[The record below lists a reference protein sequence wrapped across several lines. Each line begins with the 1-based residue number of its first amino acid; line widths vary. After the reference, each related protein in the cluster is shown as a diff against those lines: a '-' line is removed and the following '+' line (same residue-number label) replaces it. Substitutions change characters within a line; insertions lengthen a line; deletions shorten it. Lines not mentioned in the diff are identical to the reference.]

1 MADGG
6 SFYLTFRGHTTEALS
21 FGATP
26 AQLQA
31 ALNNLPSIT
40 TPPSQDW
47 SQGVLVET
55 SSRVLCD
62 KDGVYVDLKFLQDY
76 GELPLVLANV
86 DQLSLT
92 TGTSC
97 VGAETTLGSSARV
110 VATKIHH
117 KPLTWGQGE
126 PQPVFTPVGTTT
138 VLFLM
143 TLQSSVGV
151 KTTKAN
157 LVSAP
162 KRTPTH
168 LRPSTR
174 SVRDA
179 PP

>member
-1 MADGG
+1 LNSYTFEKGGARPQKPLTQDLWDHEQMYGCVCDEGYYGYDCLKRSCPVGDDPLPSSSSSYSIQRMTCMADGG

-92 TGTSC
+92 TGTPSI
-97 VGAETTLGSSARV
+97 R
-110 VATKIHH
+110 
-117 KPLTWGQGE
+117 W
-126 PQPVFTPVGTTT
+126 
-138 VLFLM
+138 
-143 TLQSSVGV
+143 
-151 KTTKAN
+151 
-157 LVSAP
+157 
-162 KRTPTH
+162 R
-168 LRPSTR
+168 RP
-174 SVRDA
+174 
-179 PP
+179 